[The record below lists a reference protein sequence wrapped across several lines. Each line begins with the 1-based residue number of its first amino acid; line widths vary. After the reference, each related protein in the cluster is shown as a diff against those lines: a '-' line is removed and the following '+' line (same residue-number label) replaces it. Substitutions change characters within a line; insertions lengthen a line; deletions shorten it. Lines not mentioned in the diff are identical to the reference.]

1 LEARPPVTSDW
12 EPPAGHVRAAGGL
25 LAAVAGESWHP
36 DGFRAGGPVAAAL
49 LELASGYVS
58 RNGGATPIEVAQ
70 RQDGVPAPAWLL
82 PVAIVRPFS
91 NLLAADALQLA
102 RASGVPGHALSPC
115 VTYVELAAELFA
127 GRPATEAVEAIT
139 GEPVPRKAPTPAL
152 CGEPHLDALSTAVWA
167 LAQPEGVTELIP
179 ALVPIT
185 PPSVRAA
192 AAALVGLRDGSNAL
206 PGHWHRDVPDA
217 AACHTL
223 AADLVGVRHHA
234 YLHPTPRTA
243 SGEHPVAA
251 AAPPAP
257 PDGDETHRASF
268 WSWSLRR

>member
-1 LEARPPVTSDW
+1 VTTDW

-25 LAAVAGESWHP
+25 LAAAVGESWHP
-36 DGFRAGGPVAAAL
+36 QGFQPRGPVTAAL
-49 LELASGYVS
+49 IALATGYVS
-58 RNGGATPIEVAQ
+58 RNGDGAPIAVAD
-70 RQDGVPAPAWLL
+70 RQEGVPAPAWLL

-91 NLLAADALQLA
+91 NNLAADALQLA

-152 CGEPHLDALSTAVWA
+152 CGEPHLDALSTSVWA
-167 LAQPEGVTELIP
+167 LAQPEGVAELIP
-179 ALVPIT
+179 ALAPIT

-192 AAALVGLRDGSNAL
+192 AAALVGMRDGSNAL
-206 PGHWHRDVPDA
+206 PGHWSRDLPDA
-217 AACHTL
+217 TACLTL
-223 AADLVGVRHHA
+223 AADLVGVRHNA
-234 YLHPTPRTA
+234 FLHPTPRTA
-243 SGEHPVAA
+243 SGEHPAA
-251 AAPPAP
+251 AAATEPAAS
-257 PDGDETHRASF
+257 GDAEVDPTNRASF